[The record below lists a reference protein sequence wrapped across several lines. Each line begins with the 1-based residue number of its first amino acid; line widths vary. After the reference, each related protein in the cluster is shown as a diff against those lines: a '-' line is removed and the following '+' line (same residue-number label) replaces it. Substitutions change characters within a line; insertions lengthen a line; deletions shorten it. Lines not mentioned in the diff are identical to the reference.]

1 VSIGSDKLQKLT
13 RRAPRSA
20 MRNEVRKGSPKPIQ
34 FPDNESVARTE
45 GSREGIALQSEV
57 LVKGRDTRVAD

>member
-1 VSIGSDKLQKLT
+1 
-13 RRAPRSA
+13 

-45 GSREGIALQSEV
+45 GSKGPAVRALAAYSW
-57 LVKGRDTRVAD
+57 A

>member
-1 VSIGSDKLQKLT
+1 
-13 RRAPRSA
+13 